1 MHQDNWKK
9 SKLNDNMKTMRRL
22 TIAILFASLELH
34 GLSLSATADDGEHA
48 NAKGKTLRLW
58 YDEPAP
64 DSDAGWVNR
73 SIPMGN
79 GYMGVN
85 VFGGIETERI
95 QITENSLY
103 DWAAKNT
110 GFKRRGVNNFAEVYL
125 DFGHKNVSGY
135 ERELNL
141 NEGLSHVN
149 YHHDGVKYS
158 REYFTSYP
166 DKVMVIRLNASKA
179 GKLSFTLRPT
189 IPFLGDGKSGN
200 VSATGDSV
208 TLSGVMT
215 YFDIKFE
222 GQFKVIPTGGQMNAS
237 KREGTI
243 TVSGAD
249 SAVILIAVGTNYQ
262 FDPQVFLTKEP
273 ADKLKGFPDPHDKVT
288 DYLADAAAKSYE
300 QLLAN
305 HQADYQNLFDRVS
318 LDLGAEVPMISTDE
332 MVDAYPDGSSS
343 RYLEELAFQFG
354 RYMLICS
361 SRAGTL
367 PPHLQGIWNVYAR
380 PPWSS
385 QYLHDTNVQMAYA
398 PVFSANMPELFESY
412 AGFFNV
418 FVHRQREY
426 ATQYLQQ
433 YNPSQLDPS
442 GDNGWSGPFW
452 ANPYDVPGK
461 TPIAG
466 FGTGCWI
473 SQMFWD
479 YYDYTRDET
488 LLAETVYPVLYEQAN
503 FVSRFVQEIDGALLA
518 KPSSSP
524 EQYLEGRRKR
534 ETIGTTFDQQMFY
547 ENHHNTLTAA
557 KILGRT
563 DDRLKLYEEQL
574 PLLDPI
580 HVGKSG
586 QIKEFREEE
595 FYGDA
600 GKSIDPNHRH
610 TSMLLGSYPGQLIND
625 STPAWL
631 DAVKTTLTLRTR
643 SSNIGWARAER
654 IAFWARVHDGDE
666 AYLFYRDL
674 LAGNYLHNLFNDH
687 RGGPLFQ
694 ADANYGA
701 TAGVTELLLQ
711 SQGHVVAPLPALP
724 TAWPDGSYRGLLAR
738 GNFEVSAQWSGGQA
752 TYFEVLSKVG
762 GTLNLR
768 YPNVAKSVIKTKDGQ
783 SVTFDVKGSD
793 EVSIETTQG
802 QTYVAKNI
810 PAYVPVTAP
819 SDLKLIND
827 SKSDQI
833 KLSWTG
839 VPDTTS
845 YNLYRA
851 VGSAPDYELVASK
864 IEDTTFVYQ
873 ADDLKQI
880 EQMTWKVTAVR
891 NDERESDEGATAIW
905 LKLSPHEPIN

>member
-1 MHQDNWKK
+1 MVRNV
-9 SKLNDNMKTMRRL
+9 KTAAFVVFTL
-22 TIAILFASLELH
+22 ACAAINFAPE
-34 GLSLSATADDGEHA
+34 LSAVEPATGSIADGP
-48 NAKGKTLRLW
+48 GKALRLW

-64 DSDAGWVNR
+64 DSDAGWVDR

-85 VFGGIETERI
+85 VFGGTTSERI

-103 DWAAKNT
+103 DWAAKNS
-110 GFKRRGVNNFAEVYL
+110 GLKRRGVNNFAEVYL
-125 DFGHKNVSGY
+125 DFGHNNVSKY

-141 NEGLSHVN
+141 NEGISHVE
-149 YHHDGVKYS
+149 YQHDGVEYS

-166 DKVMVIRLNASKA
+166 DKVMAIHLSASKA
-179 GKLSFTLRPT
+179 GALSFTLRPT
-189 IPFLGDGKSGN
+189 IPFLGPGKSGS
-200 VSATGDSV
+200 VLAEGDTI

-215 YFDIKFE
+215 YFNIKFE
-222 GQFKVIPTGGQMNAS
+222 GQFKVIPTGGRMNAS
-237 KREGTI
+237 SSEGTI
-243 TVSGAD
+243 TVSDAD
-249 SAVILIAVGTNYQ
+249 SVVILIAVGTNYQ
-262 FDPQVFLTKEP
+262 FDPKVFLTTK
-273 ADKLKGFPDPHDKVT
+273 ATDKLAGFPDPHAKVT
-288 DYLADAAAKSYE
+288 GCLADAAAKSYQ

-305 HQADYQNLFDRVS
+305 HQADYTELYDRVS
-318 LDLGAEVPMISTDE
+318 LDLGATQPTIPTDE
-332 MVDAYPDGSSS
+332 LVDGYPKDSSS
-343 RYLEELAFQFG
+343 RYMEELAFQFG

-367 PPHLQGIWNVYAR
+367 PPHLQGIWNVYAK

-398 PVFSANMPELFESY
+398 PAFSANMPELFESY
-412 AGFFNV
+412 VGFFNV

-426 ATQYLQQ
+426 ATEYIKQ
-433 YNPSQLDPS
+433 YNPSQLDKN

-461 TPIAG
+461 SPIAG
-466 FGTGCWI
+466 FGTGGWI

-479 YYDYTRDET
+479 YYDYTRDEN
-488 LLAETVYPVLYEQAN
+488 LLAETVYPVMYEQAN

-524 EQYLEGRRKR
+524 EQYLEGKKKR
-534 ETIGTTFDQQMFY
+534 ESIGTTFDQQMFY

-563 DDRLKLYEEQL
+563 DDRLELYEKQL

-580 HVGKSG
+580 QVGKSG
-586 QIKEFREEE
+586 QIKEFRQEQ

-600 GKSIDPNHRH
+600 GKTIDPHHRH

-674 LAGNYLHNLFNDH
+674 LEGNYLHNLFNDH

-701 TAGVTELLLQ
+701 TAGVVELLLQ
-711 SQGHVVAPLPALP
+711 SQDYVVAPLPALP

-738 GNFEVSAQWSGGQA
+738 GNFEVSAQWSDGQA
-752 TYFEVLSKVG
+752 NRLEVLSKVG

-768 YPNVAKSVIKTKDGQ
+768 YPNVAKAVIKTADGSTVDFSARGTDQ
-783 SVTFDVKGSD
+783 VR
-793 EVSIETTQG
+793 IETTKG
-802 QTYVAKNI
+802 QTYVVTDI
-810 PAYVPVTAP
+810 PVYVPVIAP
-819 SDLKLIND
+819 TKLKVSEEASANQIQISWSGND
-827 SKSDQI
+827 DAA
-833 KLSWTG
+833 
-839 VPDTTS
+839 S
-845 YNLYRA
+845 YKLYRA
-851 VGSAPDYELVASK
+851 VGNAPDYEVIASDITVTDFIYK
-864 IEDTTFVYQ
+864 S
-873 ADDLKQI
+873 ADLKTVD
-880 EQMTWKVTAVR
+880 QMTIKVTAVR
-891 NDERESDEGATAIW
+891 ADGRESDGGATVVR
-905 LKLSPHEPIN
+905 LLQ